1 MKDKI
6 KKLKN
11 LIVSKENEIDSLVVG
26 INDLKEQIE
35 VEEDCITIVR
45 KSIKNIEKEIEGL
58 ENEKV

>member
-1 MKDKI
+1 MDKI

-11 LIVSKENEIDSLVVG
+11 LIVSKENEIDSLEVV

-45 KSIKNIEKEIEGL
+45 KSIKNIEKEIEVL
-58 ENEKV
+58 QNEKVL

>member
-11 LIVSKENEIDSLVVG
+11 
-26 INDLKEQIE
+26 LKEQIE

-45 KSIKNIEKEIEGL
+45 KSIKNIEKEIEVL
-58 ENEKV
+58 QNEKV